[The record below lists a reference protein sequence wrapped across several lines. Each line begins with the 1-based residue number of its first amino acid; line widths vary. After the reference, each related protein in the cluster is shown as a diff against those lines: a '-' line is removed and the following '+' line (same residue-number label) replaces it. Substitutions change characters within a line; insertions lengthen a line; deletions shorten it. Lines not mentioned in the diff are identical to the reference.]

1 MGLGKLIY
9 DSAKNRVPK
18 EYSEYSVEDRE
29 QAIREKL
36 FEVLEISEYEKKS
49 FRKAMRKHKVEVFE
63 IIEEIIDNVLAN
75 GDYQKDAFYNQF
87 VEVRN
92 LALGDEN
99 IFYIEGEKR
108 LEVAEFSGSHWDLKR
123 ERFDVGESF
132 KVSMKDYGVK
142 VYEYAE
148 RIAAGRVDYA
158 KIVAEV
164 AKAVDRKMN
173 ELAQATFVKA
183 VEKVPAKFKA
193 SGSFDEEAII
203 EVAQHVEA
211 ANGQKPIL
219 VGTRL
224 ALRKLQGITDVAMYS
239 SNMKDAVNGNAILPV
254 WQGYACMEVAQG
266 HKAGTLDFTMPN
278 DKVYVI
284 AGNDRPVK
292 LVLEG
297 DTEVKE
303 VADGMTN
310 ADGSVEEVV
319 RFKAGV
325 AVCYGGV
332 IGEIT
337 LAS

>member
-9 DSAKNRVPK
+9 DSAKNRVPM

-49 FRKAMRKHKVEVFE
+49 FRKAMRKHRVEVFE

-75 GDYQKDAFYNQF
+75 GDYQKNAFYNQF

-99 IFYIEGEKR
+99 LFYIEGEKK

-132 KVSMKDYGVK
+132 KVGMKDYGVK

-148 RIAAGRVDYA
+148 RIASGRVDYA

-183 VEKVPAKFKA
+183 MDKLPAKFKV
-193 SGSFDEEAII
+193 SGRFDEEGII
-203 EVAQHVEA
+203 ELAQHVES

-224 ALRKLQGITDVAMYS
+224 ALRKLQGITDVVS
-239 SNMKDAVNGNAILPV
+239 DNMIDEKNQAGLLPV

-266 HKAGTLDFTMPN
+266 HKMGTFDFTMPN

-284 AGNDRPVK
+284 AGDERPVK

-303 VADGMTN
+303 VADEFTN
-310 ADGSVEEVV
+310 ADGSLEQTV
-319 RFKAGV
+319 RFRAGV
-325 AVCYGGV
+325 AVVYGGA

-337 LAS
+337 LAQ

>member
-75 GDYQKDAFYNQF
+75 GDYQKNAFYNQF

-99 IFYIEGEKR
+99 LFYIEGEKK

-132 KVSMKDYGVK
+132 KVGMKDYGVK

-183 VEKVPAKFKA
+183 VEKVPAAFKA
-193 SGSFDEEAII
+193 SGSFDEETII

-224 ALRKLQGITDVAMYS
+224 ALRKLQGITTVVSD
-239 SNMKDAVNGNAILPV
+239 NMIDDKNRDGLLPV

-266 HKAGTLDFTMPN
+266 HKAGSLEFTMPN

-303 VADGMTN
+303 VADEFTN
-310 ADGSVEEVV
+310 ADGSFEEVV

-325 AVCYGGV
+325 AVVYGGA

-337 LAS
+337 LAQ

>member
-9 DSAKNRVPK
+9 DSAKNRVPM

-99 IFYIEGEKR
+99 LFYIEGEKK

-132 KVSMKDYGVK
+132 KVGMKDYGVK

-224 ALRKLQGITDVAMYS
+224 ALRKLQGITTVVSD
-239 SNMKDAVNGNAILPV
+239 NMIDDKNRDGLLPV
-254 WQGYACMEVAQG
+254 WQGYACMEIAQG
-266 HKAGTLDFTMPN
+266 HKMGTLDFTMPN
-278 DKVYVI
+278 NKVYII
-284 AGNDRPVK
+284 AGDERPVK
-292 LVLEG
+292 IVLEG

-303 VADGMTN
+303 VADEFTN

-319 RFKAGV
+319 RFKAGA
-325 AVCYGGV
+325 AVVYGGV

>member
-9 DSAKNRVPK
+9 DSAKNRVPM

-36 FEVLEISEYEKKS
+36 FEVLEISQYEKKS

-75 GDYQKDAFYNQF
+75 GDYQKNAFYNQF

-99 IFYIEGEKR
+99 LFYIEGEKK

-132 KVSMKDYGVK
+132 KVGMKDYGVK

-183 VEKVPAKFKA
+183 VEKVPAAFKA
-193 SGSFDEEAII
+193 SGSFDEETII

-224 ALRKLQGITDVAMYS
+224 ALRKLQGITDVVS
-239 SNMKDAVNGNAILPV
+239 DNMIDDKNRAGLLPV

-266 HKAGTLDFTMPN
+266 HKAGSLEFTMPN

-303 VADGMTN
+303 VADEFTN
-310 ADGSVEEVV
+310 ADGSLEQTV
-319 RFKAGV
+319 RFRAGV
-325 AVCYGGV
+325 AVVYGGV

-337 LAS
+337 LAQ

>member
-9 DSAKNRVPK
+9 DSAKNRVPM

-49 FRKAMRKHKVEVFE
+49 FRKAMRKHRVEVFE

-75 GDYQKDAFYNQF
+75 GDYQKNAFYNQF

-99 IFYIEGEKR
+99 LFYIEGEKK

-123 ERFDVGESF
+123 ERFDVGEAF
-132 KVSMKDYGVK
+132 KVSVKDYGVK

-183 VEKVPAKFKA
+183 VEKIPAAFKA
-193 SGSFDEEAII
+193 SGSFDEETII
-203 EVAQHVEA
+203 EACQHVEA

-224 ALRKLQGITDVAMYS
+224 ALRKLQGITDVVS
-239 SNMKDAVNGNAILPV
+239 DNMIDDKNRAGLLPV

-266 HKAGTLDFTMPN
+266 HKQGTLEFTMPN
-278 DKVYVI
+278 DKVYIV
-284 AGNDRPVK
+284 AGDARPVK

-297 DTEVKE
+297 DTEVKQ
-303 VADGMTN
+303 VADEFTN

-319 RFKAGV
+319 RFKAGC
-325 AVCYGGV
+325 AVVYGGV

-337 LAS
+337 IAS

>member
-75 GDYQKDAFYNQF
+75 GDYQKNAFYNQF

-132 KVSMKDYGVK
+132 KVGMKDYGVK

-183 VEKVPAKFKA
+183 VEKVPAAFKA

-203 EVAQHVEA
+203 EACQHVEA

-224 ALRKLQGITDVAMYS
+224 ALRKLQGITTVVSD
-239 SNMKDAVNGNAILPV
+239 NMIDDKNRDGLLPI

-266 HKAGTLDFTMPN
+266 HKQGTLEFTMPN
-278 DKVYVI
+278 DKVYIV
-284 AGNDRPVK
+284 AGDAKPVK

-297 DTEVKE
+297 DTEVKQ
-303 VADGMTN
+303 VADEFTN

-319 RFKAGV
+319 RFKAGC
-325 AVCYGGV
+325 AVVYGGV

-337 LAS
+337 IAS

>member
-9 DSAKNRVPK
+9 DSAKNRVPM

-75 GDYQKDAFYNQF
+75 GDYQKNAFYNQF

-99 IFYIEGEKR
+99 LFYIEGEKK

-123 ERFDVGESF
+123 ERFDVGEAF
-132 KVSMKDYGVK
+132 KVGVKDYGVK

-183 VEKVPAKFKA
+183 MDKLPTTFKV
-193 SGSFDEEAII
+193 SGSYDEEDII
-203 EVAQHVEA
+203 ELAQHVES

-224 ALRKLQGITDVAMYS
+224 ALRKLQGITDVAS
-239 SNMKDAVNGNAILPV
+239 DNMIDDKNRAGLLSV

-266 HKAGTLDFTMPN
+266 HKQGTLEFTMPN
-278 DKVYVI
+278 DKVYII
-284 AGNDRPVK
+284 AGDAKPVK

-303 VADGMTN
+303 VADEFTN
-310 ADGSVEEVV
+310 ADGSLEQTV
-319 RFKAGV
+319 RFRAGV
-325 AVCYGGV
+325 AVAYGGV
-332 IGEIT
+332 IGQIT
-337 LAS
+337 LA

>member
-9 DSAKNRVPK
+9 DSAKNRVPM
-18 EYSEYSVEDRE
+18 EYAEYSVEERE
-29 QAIREKL
+29 QAIREKI
-36 FEVLEISEYEKKS
+36 FEVLEISEYDKKS

-63 IIEEIIDNVLAN
+63 IIEEIIDNVLVN
-75 GDYQKDAFYNQF
+75 GEYQRDAFYNQF

-99 IFYIEGEKR
+99 LFYIEGEKK

-132 KVSMKDYGVK
+132 KVGMKDYGVK

-158 KIVAEV
+158 KIVAEI
-164 AKAVDRKMN
+164 AKAVDRKLA

-183 VEKVPAKFKA
+183 IDKMPAVFKV
-193 SGSFDEEAII
+193 SGSQDEEEII
-203 EVAQHVEA
+203 EAAQHVEA

-219 VGTRL
+219 VGTKL
-224 ALRKLQGITDVAMYS
+224 AIRKLQGVTDVAMYS
-239 SNMKDAVNGNAILPV
+239 SNMKDAVNGDAILPV
-254 WQGYACMEVAQG
+254 WRGYACMEVAQG
-266 HKAGTLDFTMPN
+266 HKMGSFEFTMPN
-278 DKVYVI
+278 DKVYII
-284 AGNDRPVK
+284 AGDEKPVK

-303 VADGMTN
+303 VADEFTN
-310 ADGSVEEVV
+310 ADGSVEQTV

-325 AVCYGGV
+325 AVAYGGV
-332 IGEIT
+332 IGQIT
-337 LAS
+337 LA

>member
-9 DSAKNRVPK
+9 DSAKNRVPM

-36 FEVLEISEYEKKS
+36 FEALEISEYEKKS

-63 IIEEIIDNVLAN
+63 VIEEIIDNVLAN
-75 GDYQKDAFYNQF
+75 GDYQKNAFYNQF

-99 IFYIEGEKR
+99 LFYIEGEKR

-132 KVSMKDYGVK
+132 KVGMKDYGVK

-158 KIVAEV
+158 KIVAEI

-183 VEKVPAKFKA
+183 VEKIPAVFKA
-193 SGSFDEEAII
+193 SGNFDEETII
-203 EVAQHVEA
+203 EAAQHVEA

-219 VGTRL
+219 VGTRV
-224 ALRKLQGITDVAMYS
+224 ALRKLQGITDVVS
-239 SNMKDAVNGNAILPV
+239 DNMIDDKNKAGLLPV
-254 WQGYACMEVAQG
+254 WQGYACMELAQG
-266 HKAGTLDFTMPN
+266 HKMGTLEFTMPN
-278 DKVYVI
+278 DKVYII
-284 AGNDRPVK
+284 AGDERPVK

-303 VADGMTN
+303 VADEFTN
-310 ADGSVEEVV
+310 ADGSVEQTV
-319 RFKAGV
+319 RFKAGC

-337 LAS
+337 LA